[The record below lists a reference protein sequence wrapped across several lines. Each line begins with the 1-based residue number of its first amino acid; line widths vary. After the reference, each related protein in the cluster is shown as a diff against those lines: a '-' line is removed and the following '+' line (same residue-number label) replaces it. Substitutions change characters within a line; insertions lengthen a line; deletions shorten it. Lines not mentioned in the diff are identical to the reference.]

1 VSAQK
6 IKVRSHGD
14 KQINAQKQDIKER
27 TYEAVLGLNVSPR
40 NRLRVRTRN
49 PKDAADT
56 LAAAEAAG
64 IKAKE
69 IRQKNRLSYRD
80 LDSFETSL
88 IPVYYSNGAT
98 PSSTSV
104 KPPRLPGFRQAFT
117 QTTTPAPL
125 VASTAA
131 SSEYIPTSSYGV
143 PPVQIADEDIRPRG
157 CCRGH

>member
-1 VSAQK
+1 MKFIFISLAVLHGLVLTTVSTQQ

-14 KQINAQKQDIKER
+14 KQINTQKQELKER

-40 NRLRVRTRN
+40 NRLRVRTRD
-49 PKDAADT
+49 PKDATDT

-88 IPVYYSNGAT
+88 IPVRTCNIFIYI
-98 PSSTSV
+98 
-104 KPPRLPGFRQAFT
+104 LFI
-117 QTTTPAPL
+117 
-125 VASTAA
+125 
-131 SSEYIPTSSYGV
+131 SSELL
-143 PPVQIADEDIRPRG
+143 PVT
-157 CCRGH
+157 

>member
-1 VSAQK
+1 MASFLYFSVIGVAAQK
-6 IKVRSHGD
+6 CILTRFRPVPNKIKKMKFIFIGLALLHGLVLTTVSTQQIKVRSHGD
-14 KQINAQKQDIKER
+14 KQIKAQKQDIKER

-49 PKDAADT
+49 PKDATDT

-88 IPVYYSNGAT
+88 IPV
-98 PSSTSV
+98 
-104 KPPRLPGFRQAFT
+104 R
-117 QTTTPAPL
+117 
-125 VASTAA
+125 
-131 SSEYIPTSSYGV
+131 I
-143 PPVQIADEDIRPRG
+143 
-157 CCRGH
+157 

>member
-1 VSAQK
+1 MKFIFISLAVLHGFVLTTVSTQQ

-14 KQINAQKQDIKER
+14 KQINAKKQELKER
-27 TYEAVLGLNVSPR
+27 TYEAVLGLNVSPK

-49 PKDAADT
+49 PKDATDT

-88 IPVYYSNGAT
+88 IPVRIYNI
-98 PSSTSV
+98 
-104 KPPRLPGFRQAFT
+104 FT
-117 QTTTPAPL
+117 YL
-125 VASTAA
+125 L
-131 SSEYIPTSSYGV
+131 IF
-143 PPVQIADEDIRPRG
+143 I
-157 CCRGH
+157 

>member
-1 VSAQK
+1 MKFIFISLAVLHGLVLTTVSTQQ

-14 KQINAQKQDIKER
+14 KQINTQKQELKER

-49 PKDAADT
+49 PKDATDT

-88 IPVYYSNGAT
+88 IPVRTCNIFYIFFYFI
-98 PSSTSV
+98 
-104 KPPRLPGFRQAFT
+104 R
-117 QTTTPAPL
+117 
-125 VASTAA
+125 AA
-131 SSEYIPTSSYGV
+131 SESECCLNQIFNVLYSEYILIRGATGV
-143 PPVQIADEDIRPRG
+143 VRAPKIRPL
-157 CCRGH
+157 

>member
-1 VSAQK
+1 MKFIFISLAVLHSLVLTTVSTQQ

-14 KQINAQKQDIKER
+14 KQINTQKPELKER

-49 PKDAADT
+49 PKDATDT

-88 IPVYYSNGAT
+88 IPVRTRNIYIYFFLFNQSCFQ
-98 PSSTSV
+98 V
-104 KPPRLPGFRQAFT
+104 RMLP
-117 QTTTPAPL
+117 
-125 VASTAA
+125 
-131 SSEYIPTSSYGV
+131 
-143 PPVQIADEDIRPRG
+143 
-157 CCRGH
+157 

>member
-1 VSAQK
+1 MKFIFICLAILHGLVLIVSTQK

-88 IPVYYSNGAT
+88 IPV
-98 PSSTSV
+98 
-104 KPPRLPGFRQAFT
+104 R
-117 QTTTPAPL
+117 
-125 VASTAA
+125 
-131 SSEYIPTSSYGV
+131 I
-143 PPVQIADEDIRPRG
+143 
-157 CCRGH
+157 

>member
-1 VSAQK
+1 MKFIFISLAVLHGLVLTTVSTQQ

-14 KQINAQKQDIKER
+14 KQINTQKQELKER

-49 PKDAADT
+49 PKDATDT

-88 IPVYYSNGAT
+88 IPVRTCNISYIFFFISSELLPSQNVT
-98 PSSTSV
+98 LTRSLMSST
-104 KPPRLPGFRQAFT
+104 LNT
-117 QTTTPAPL
+117 
-125 VASTAA
+125 
-131 SSEYIPTSSYGV
+131 Y
-143 PPVQIADEDIRPRG
+143 
-157 CCRGH
+157 

>member
-1 VSAQK
+1 MKFIFISLAVLHSLVLTTVSTQQ

-14 KQINAQKQDIKER
+14 KQINTQKPELKER

-49 PKDAADT
+49 PKDATDT

-88 IPVYYSNGAT
+88 IPVRTRNIYIYFFLFNRSCFQ
-98 PSSTSV
+98 V
-104 KPPRLPGFRQAFT
+104 RMLP
-117 QTTTPAPL
+117 
-125 VASTAA
+125 
-131 SSEYIPTSSYGV
+131 
-143 PPVQIADEDIRPRG
+143 
-157 CCRGH
+157 